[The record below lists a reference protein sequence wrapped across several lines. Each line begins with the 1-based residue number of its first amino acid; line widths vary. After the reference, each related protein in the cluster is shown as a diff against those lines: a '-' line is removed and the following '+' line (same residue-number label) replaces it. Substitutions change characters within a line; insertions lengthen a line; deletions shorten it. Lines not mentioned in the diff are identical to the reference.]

1 MNLTKKQVE
10 AATLLFDDILPDRE
24 VAEKLGVDE
33 RTLRRWQNMSAF
45 IDCIAELRH
54 DFINKARRHI
64 LASKEYRLCCK
75 MDRHRAIT
83 RIIAERAA
91 ACDPSIPGAASG
103 LLTKRVRITKDGETI
118 EYRFDSAPSK
128 ELSRLEAEIN
138 KELLQEEQK
147 VMPENYFLIEPD
159 TSALTKEDRAH
170 IELCQAKLNA
180 DNPWL
185 DSIYRH
191 PFPDH
196 EVERVERAIAAR
208 KEEKHAEQSL
218 ISYRQ
223 FQKQP
228 DNLELKFIK

>member
-147 VMPENYFLIEPD
+147 VMPENYELREPD
-159 TSALTKEDRAH
+159 LSALTQEDRDFIGA
-170 IELCQAKLNA
+170 CQTKINA
-180 DNPWL
+180 DNPWV
-185 DSIYRH
+185 DSIYRY

-208 KEEKHAEQSL
+208 KEEKYAQQRL
-218 ISYRQ
+218 ASYRHL
-223 FQKQP
+223 QKP
-228 DNLELKFIK
+228 SDRSELKFTK